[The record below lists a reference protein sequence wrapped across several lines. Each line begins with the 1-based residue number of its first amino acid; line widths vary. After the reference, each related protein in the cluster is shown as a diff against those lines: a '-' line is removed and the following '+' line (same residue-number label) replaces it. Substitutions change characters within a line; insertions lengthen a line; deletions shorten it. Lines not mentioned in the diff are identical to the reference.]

1 MSNDR
6 DYDNLVL
13 TVGKHKYDTF
23 ADVYEHD
30 EGYCN
35 WVLNEGEFDNDSL
48 DAFYHYVLLRSYSES
63 LSPQHNYIRGGNTTT
78 TTTKGKSINISIN
91 V

>member
-1 MSNDR
+1 MSIDR

-13 TVGKHKYDTF
+13 MVGKHKYETF

-35 WVLNEGEFDNDSL
+35 WVLDKGEFDNDSL
-48 DAFYHYVLLRSYSES
+48 DAFFHYVLLRSYSES
-63 LSPQHNYIRGGNTTT
+63 LSPQQRNYNRGGNASA
-78 TTTKGKSINISIN
+78 KGKAINISIN